1 MRKLI
6 YATHADLAIRK
17 KPEVFRDELLDFMT
31 FRSNERP
38 LFDEIFGPLLGLKEE
53 WLEQGATPEE
63 LDFSAFRYRCPAR
76 GYLSVKTGVVSGLAT
91 TVLEET
97 DDMRITRDNY
107 GRRMKLIKNAAT
119 IPLPMD
125 YPVRTWDDWLRI
137 KPWYLF
143 QESRLAGDWEAQ
155 GRALREKQIP
165 LQAAIP
171 GGFDEPRQLMG
182 EEELCVAYY
191 EQPDLIH
198 DMLTTMGDTAF
209 QVLER
214 ASSVL
219 PIDIL
224 YAHED
229 LAGKSGPLAGPKQV
243 IEFIK
248 PYYRKI
254 WDMLNARGTRLFLQD
269 SDGDMRP
276 VIPAFIECGLN
287 AMLPLEP
294 AAGMDIVKL
303 REQYGT
309 QMAFWGG
316 IDKHVLR
323 QSKDAIERELLYKV
337 PALVKSGGCIFG
349 LDHRVPNGTP
359 LENYRF
365 YVRKMWEILES
376 CPR

>member
-17 KPEVFRDELLDFMT
+17 TPEVFREELLDHMT

-53 WLEQGATPEE
+53 WLEQGATPGE

-76 GYLSVKTGVVSGLAT
+76 GYLSVKTGAVSGLAT

-97 DDMRITRDNY
+97 DDIRITRDKY

-119 IPLPMD
+119 LPLPMD
-125 YPVRTWDDWLRI
+125 YPVRNWEDWLRI

-165 LQAAIP
+165 IQAVIP

-198 DMLTTMGDTAF
+198 DMLKTIGDTAF

-224 YAHED
+224 YTHED
-229 LAGKSGPLAGPKQV
+229 LAGKSGPLAGPAQV
-243 IEFIK
+243 LEFIK

-254 WDMLNARGTRLFLQD
+254 WDMLSARGTRLFLQD

-323 QSKDAIERELLYKV
+323 QSKAAIERELLYKV
-337 PALVKSGGCIFG
+337 PPLVRSGGCIFG
-349 LDHRVPNGTP
+349 LDHRIPNGTP